1 LIYDVIFRKA
11 IISYETRQKAKRAP
25 RTPMTT
31 CTSKSSSVSTCR
43 FTERCDIYG
52 QPICLFLQ
60 HGKE

>member
-1 LIYDVIFRKA
+1 MKQGR
-11 IISYETRQKAKRAP
+11 KAKRAS

-31 CTSKSSSVSTCR
+31 GTTKRSSVSNCR

-60 HGKE
+60 QGKE